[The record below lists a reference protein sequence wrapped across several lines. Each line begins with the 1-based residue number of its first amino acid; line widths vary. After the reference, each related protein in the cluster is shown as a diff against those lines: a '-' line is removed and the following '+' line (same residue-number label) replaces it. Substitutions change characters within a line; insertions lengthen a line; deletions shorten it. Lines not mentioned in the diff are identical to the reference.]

1 MRNNKSMIVQELEQ
15 SLNEQAPPTQP
26 DTSGLHELPP
36 LNIDGIPT
44 PVDKMT
50 QVRLR
55 WNFKI
60 YLYWYI
66 FRKEKEKILL
76 FFLDKHWFFSFIHI
90 KTWIFNNMKIFIMV
104 CDVIF

>member
-55 WNFKI
+55 WNLKYI
-60 YLYWYI
+60 YTGTSLEK
-66 FRKEKEKILL
+66 RKKKYFC
-76 FFLDKHWFFSFIHI
+76 FF
-90 KTWIFNNMKIFIMV
+90 
-104 CDVIF
+104 

>member
-15 SLNEQAPPTQP
+15 SLNEQTPPTQP

-50 QVRLR
+50 QVRL
-55 WNFKI
+55 KI
-60 YLYWYI
+60 RKNRKKYTFLY
-66 FRKEKEKILL
+66 
-76 FFLDKHWFFSFIHI
+76 
-90 KTWIFNNMKIFIMV
+90 
-104 CDVIF
+104 

>member
-50 QVRLR
+50 QVRLG
-55 WNFKI
+55 
-60 YLYWYI
+60 
-66 FRKEKEKILL
+66 
-76 FFLDKHWFFSFIHI
+76 
-90 KTWIFNNMKIFIMV
+90 
-104 CDVIF
+104 